1 MPVPSSVN
9 EVRVT
14 AAARLHLGFL
24 DMDGGLGRKFGG
36 LGLAISGWRTRL
48 LLTRAE
54 NNIVEGAEQERA
66 MRLLQRAQQSL
77 APGAKHHLRV
87 EEAIPPHAGLG
98 SGTQMALAIAAALRR
113 LEDLPADA
121 ADDAA
126 LMERGARS
134 GLGSGLFQ
142 DGGLVVDGGRGLQG
156 LTPPII
162 ARIPFPAEWRIILV
176 FDPNCVGLH
185 GDGEREVFSVLPP
198 FSPAQA
204 GELCR
209 RVLMQALPALA
220 ERDFD
225 AFGEAIAHIQC
236 VVGDFFAPAQNGR
249 RFTSA
254 AVEAIISRL
263 TEAGAAGAGQT
274 SWGPTGFVFARSEAE
289 ARRLAGAVA
298 ADAQAKGLSL
308 DIVEGLA
315 HGARVE
321 AVYAR
326 LA

>member
-1 MPVPSSVN
+1 MPVQSSVN

-36 LGLAISGWRTRL
+36 LGLSIGKWRTRL
-48 LLTRAE
+48 ILTRAE
-54 NNIVEGAEQERA
+54 TNLVEGVERERA
-66 MRLLQRAQQSL
+66 LRLLQRAQQSL
-77 APGAKHHLRV
+77 APGASHRLCI
-87 EEAIPPHAGLG
+87 EEAIPAHAGLG
-98 SGTQMALAIAAALRR
+98 SGTQLALAIAAAVRR
-113 LEDLPADA
+113 LEDLPTDA
-121 ADDAA
+121 AADAA

-142 DGGLVVDGGRGLQG
+142 DGGLVVDGGRGPLG

-162 ARIPFPAEWRIILV
+162 ARMPFPPEWRIILV

-185 GDGEREVFSVLPP
+185 GDGEKEVFSALPP
-198 FSPAQA
+198 FSAAQA

-220 ERDFD
+220 ERDFY
-225 AFGEAIAHIQC
+225 AFGEAIAQIQC

-254 AVEAIISRL
+254 AVEAVVSRL
-263 TEAGAAGAGQT
+263 AKEGAAGAGQT
-274 SWGPTGFVFARSEAE
+274 SWGPTGFVFAQSQEQAL
-289 ARRLAGAVA
+289 RLTGLIE
-298 ADAQAKGLSL
+298 ADAKALGLSVE
-308 DIVEGLA
+308 IVEGLA
-315 HGARVE
+315 HGARIE